1 MKVRLTQGAI
11 ADLRDIGHWIALD
24 DPERAITFVQE
35 MAESAWASRTGPS
48 SIHPRLRRVKASV
61 SDGIANT

>member
-1 MKVRLTQGAI
+1 MKVRLARTAI

-35 MAESAWASRTGPS
+35 LAESA
-48 SIHPRLRRVKASV
+48 
-61 SDGIANT
+61 

>member
-1 MKVRLTQGAI
+1 MKVRLTQEAI

-35 MAESAWASRTGPS
+35 LADKCLSLSDRAFLFR
-48 SIHPRLRRVKASV
+48 PRLRPARASG
-61 SDGIANT
+61 SEGIANT